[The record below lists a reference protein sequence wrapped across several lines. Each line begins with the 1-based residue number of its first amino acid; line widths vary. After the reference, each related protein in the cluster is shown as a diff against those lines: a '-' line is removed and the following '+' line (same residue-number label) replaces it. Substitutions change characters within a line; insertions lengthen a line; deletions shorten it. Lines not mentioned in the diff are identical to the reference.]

1 MNYSWD
7 FDIIS
12 RSWDLLLLG
21 LLNSIYL
28 TAASFVLGLPLGL
41 ALALARLSRHKMLAG
56 VASGYVDFF
65 RATPSLVL
73 LYWFYF
79 ALPRILSIQIEPFT
93 AALVT
98 LTLLSSAFVAEVFRA
113 GIASLDRGQWDGAR
127 AIGMSYPQTMRR
139 VILPQAIKRMIPIF
153 LERAIELFK
162 TSTIASVISFPE
174 LLFVAQ
180 DLASRSYRSLEVYT
194 VVALMFVITLIV
206 LSQITRLI
214 ELRLARSGE
223 TTTS

>member
-1 MNYSWD
+1 MGYTWN
-7 FDIIS
+7 FDIVS
-12 RSWDLLLLG
+12 QSWDLLILG

-41 ALALARLSRHKMLAG
+41 GLTLARLSRRKFTSGLA
-56 VASGYVDFF
+56 AAYIDFF
-65 RATPSLVL
+65 RATPSLVQ

-79 ALPRILSIQIEPFT
+79 ALPRLLGIELEPFT
-93 AALVT
+93 AALIT

-113 GIASLDRGQWDGAR
+113 GIASLDRRQWDGAR
-127 AIGMSYPQTMRR
+127 AIGMSYVSTLRR
-139 VILPQAIKRMIPIF
+139 VILPQAVKRMIPVF
-153 LERAIELFK
+153 LERLIELFK

-174 LLFVAQ
+174 LLYVAQ
-180 DLASRSYRSLEVYT
+180 DLAARSYRPLEVFS
-194 VVALMFVITLIV
+194 VVALIFMGTLIV

>member
-1 MNYSWD
+1 MNYSWN

-21 LLNSIYL
+21 LSNSVYL
-28 TAASFVLGLPLGL
+28 TGASFVLGLPLGL
-41 ALALARLSRHKMLAG
+41 ALALARLSRRKILAG
-56 VASGYVDFF
+56 FAGGYVDVF
-65 RATPSLVL
+65 RATPSLVQ

-113 GIASLDRGQWDGAR
+113 GITSLDRGQWDGAR

-180 DLASRSYRSLEVYT
+180 DLAARSYRSLEVYSI
-194 VVALMFVITLIV
+194 VALMFMISLMV
-206 LSQITRLI
+206 LSQITRRL

-223 TTTS
+223 TTMS

>member
-7 FDIIS
+7 FDIVS

-21 LLNSIYL
+21 LSNSIYL
-28 TAASFVLGLPLGL
+28 TGASFVLGLPLGL
-41 ALALARLSRHKMLAG
+41 ALALARLSHRKMLAG
-56 VASGYVDFF
+56 IASGYVDFF

-79 ALPRILSIQIEPFT
+79 SFPQILSVQIEPFT

-98 LTLLSSAFVAEVFRA
+98 LTLLSAAFVAEVFRA
-113 GIASLDRGQWDGAR
+113 GIASLDQGQWDGAR
-127 AIGMSYPQTMRR
+127 AIGMNYRQTMQR
-139 VILPQAIKRMIPIF
+139 VVLPQAIKRMIPIF

-162 TSTIASVISFPE
+162 TSTIASVIAFPE

-180 DLASRSYRSLEVYT
+180 DLAARSYRSLEVYT
-194 VVALMFVITLIV
+194 VVALMFMISLIV

>member
-1 MNYSWD
+1 MTYTWN
-7 FDIIS
+7 FDVVS
-12 RSWDLLLLG
+12 QSWDLLVLG
-21 LLNSIYL
+21 LLNSTYL

-41 ALALARLSRHKMLAG
+41 GLALARLSRRKVPSGLAA
-56 VASGYVDFF
+56 VYIDFF

-79 ALPRILSIQIEPFT
+79 ALPRLLGVDLEPFT
-93 AALVT
+93 AALIT

-113 GIASLDRGQWDGAR
+113 GISSLDRGQWDGAR
-127 AIGMSYPQTMRR
+127 AVGMSYANTLRR
-139 VILPQAIKRMIPIF
+139 IILPQAVKRMIPVF
-153 LERAIELFK
+153 LERLIELFK

-174 LLFVAQ
+174 LLYVAQ
-180 DLASRSYRSLEVYT
+180 DLAARSYRPLEVFS
-194 VVALMFVITLIV
+194 VVALMFMVTLIV
-206 LSQITRLI
+206 LSQISRLI

>member
-7 FDIIS
+7 FDIVS

-21 LLNSIYL
+21 LSNSIYL
-28 TAASFVLGLPLGL
+28 TGASFVLGLPLGL
-41 ALALARLSRHKMLAG
+41 ALALARLSHRKLLAG
-56 VASGYVDFF
+56 VAGGYVDFF

-79 ALPRILSIQIEPFT
+79 SFPQILNVQIEPFT

-98 LTLLSSAFVAEVFRA
+98 LTLLSAAFVAEVFRA
-113 GIASLDRGQWDGAR
+113 GIASLDQGQWDGAR
-127 AIGMSYPQTMRR
+127 AIGMNYPQTMQR
-139 VILPQAIKRMIPIF
+139 VILPQAIKRMIPVF

-162 TSTIASVISFPE
+162 TSTIASVIAFPE

-180 DLASRSYRSLEVYT
+180 DLAARSYRSLEVYT
-194 VVALMFVITLIV
+194 VVALMFMISLIV

>member
-1 MNYSWD
+1 MDYSWN

-21 LLNSIYL
+21 LANSVYL

-41 ALALARLSRHKMLAG
+41 ALALARLSRRKALSGLAG
-56 VASGYVDFF
+56 WYVDFF
-65 RATPSLVL
+65 RATPSLVQ

-79 ALPRILSIQIEPFT
+79 ALPQILNVQIEPGT
-93 AALVT
+93 AALLT
-98 LTLLSSAFVAEVFRA
+98 LTLLSSAFVAEIFRG
-113 GIASLDRGQWDGAR
+113 GIASLDKGQWDGAR
-127 AIGMSYPQTMRR
+127 AIGMSYAQAMRR

-174 LLFVAQ
+174 LLFAAQ
-180 DLASRSYRSLEVYT
+180 DLAARSYRSLEVYS
-194 VVALMFVITLIV
+194 VVALIFMVTLIS
-206 LSQITRLI
+206 LSQITRRL

>member
-21 LLNSIYL
+21 LSNSIYL
-28 TAASFVLGLPLGL
+28 TGASFVLGLPLGL
-41 ALALARLSRHKMLAG
+41 ALALARLSHRKMLAG
-56 VASGYVDFF
+56 IAGGYVDFF
-65 RATPSLVL
+65 RAAPSLVL
-73 LYWFYF
+73 LYWSYF
-79 ALPRILSIQIEPFT
+79 ALPQILSVQIEPFT

-98 LTLLSSAFVAEVFRA
+98 LTLLSAAFVAEVFRA
-113 GIASLDRGQWDGAR
+113 GIASLDQGQWDGAR
-127 AIGMSYPQTMRR
+127 AIGMDYPQTMRR
-139 VILPQAIKRMIPIF
+139 VILPQAIKRMIPVF

-162 TSTIASVISFPE
+162 TSTIASVIAFPE

-194 VVALMFVITLIV
+194 VVALMFMISLIV